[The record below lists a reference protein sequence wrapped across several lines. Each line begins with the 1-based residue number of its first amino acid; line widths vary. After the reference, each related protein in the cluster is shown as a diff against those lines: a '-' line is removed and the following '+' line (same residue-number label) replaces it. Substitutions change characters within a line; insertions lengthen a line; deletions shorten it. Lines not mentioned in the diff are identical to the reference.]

1 MEQEENMEH
10 YSNKKAASTY
20 NEIIPTVV
28 NEGKKCFLYKKL
40 RVEDYQLGRRGD
52 QIVALVELEE
62 LHKDLGL
69 ILL

>member
-1 MEQEENMEH
+1 MER
-10 YSNKKAASTY
+10 YSNMKVTSIF
-20 NEIIPTVV
+20 NENVPTVV
-28 NEGKKCFLYKKL
+28 NEGKECFLHKKL

-62 LHKDLGL
+62 LHKYLGL

>member
-10 YSNKKAASTY
+10 YSNKKAALFI
-20 NEIIPTVV
+20 EIIPTVV
-28 NEGKKCFLYKKL
+28 NEGKKCFLHKKL
-40 RVEDYQLGRRGD
+40 RVEDYQLGRRGN